1 MSDKILLRLCDGKH
15 WSKNNKKMSVKL
27 EKVQVKNEGTLN
39 INCLVSL
46 WLLSWPPFDPK
57 WWWLGYLI
65 ILQIFSFL
73 FLDL

>member
-1 MSDKILLRLCDGKH
+1 
-15 WSKNNKKMSVKL
+15 MSVRL

-57 WWWLGYLI
+57 WWWLGYLV